1 MFLTN
6 VYDMSSSYNMML
18 NKNIIDCFE
27 VEQID
32 QSILTDIINNYNI
45 EDNEI
50 KSKNNESKTES
61 KNKTLSKLSSKNR

>member
-18 NKNIIDCFE
+18 NKNITDCFKE
-27 VEQID
+27 EQVD

-45 EDNEI
+45 EDDEH
-50 KSKNNESKTES
+50 KTNNKCKTDS
-61 KNKTLSKLSSKNR
+61 KNKISSKESSKNK

>member
-18 NKNIIDCFE
+18 NKNIIECFE

-32 QSILTDIINNYNI
+32 QSILTNIIDNYNI
-45 EDNEI
+45 EDDEY
-50 KSKNNESKTES
+50 KTNNKCKTDS
-61 KNKTLSKLSSKNR
+61 KNKVSSKVSSKNK

>member
-1 MFLTN
+1 MYLTT
-6 VYDMSSSYNMML
+6 VYDMSNSYNMML